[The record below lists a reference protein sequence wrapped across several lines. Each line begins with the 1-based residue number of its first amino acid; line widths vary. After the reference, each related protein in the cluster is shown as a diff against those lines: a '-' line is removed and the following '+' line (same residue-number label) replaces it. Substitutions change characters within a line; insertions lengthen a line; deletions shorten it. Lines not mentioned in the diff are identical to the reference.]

1 MNNRDDSSEE
11 RPYEALSASLRRMLN
26 LARPEWRGLTV
37 ATVALLIG
45 SLMSLAY
52 PQAIRILVDG
62 ALAGGQESINLAA
75 GAMAIIFAVQSVA
88 VAFRHYLFT
97 VCGQRIVS
105 RLRDDTYRSIIEQE
119 IAFFDQRRTGE
130 LISRLGSDTT
140 VIQNTVTVNISMVL
154 RNAAMVIGGLALLV
168 YTSPSLT
175 LVMVAIVP
183 PVAISAA
190 LVGRYI
196 SKLSRKAQDALAKAN
211 EVAEETISGIRTVRT
226 FSRELAEAKRYGE
239 AVWYSFS
246 LARQRTR
253 VVSIFLGGMTLASFL
268 AVAVVLWFGGREV
281 IANEL
286 TVGELTSFTLYTLTV
301 AISLSALAGLWSDFM
316 HARGASE
323 RVFELLDRE
332 PLVAEGPGRKLD
344 RVAGHIELH
353 KVTFAYPSRPDVKVL
368 HEIDTEIEPGQVV
381 ALVGPSGSGKSTIAA
396 LIPRLYEPVEGEL
409 LLDGIDT
416 RLLDA
421 KWLRSLIGV
430 VAQEP
435 MLFSTT
441 IEDNIR
447 YGRPDAEIEE
457 IEAAARRANAHDFV
471 VAMPDGYQTEV
482 GERGVQ
488 LSGGQKQRVAIARAI
503 LKDPPLLI
511 LDEATSALDA
521 ESEALVQ
528 EALGRL
534 MANRTSLVIAH
545 RLSTVRNADKVVVL
559 EGGRI
564 IETGNHAELIEQDG
578 LYRKLVRHQLA

>member
-1 MNNRDDSSEE
+1 
-11 RPYEALSASLRRMLN
+11 MLN

-37 ATVALLIG
+37 ATGALLIG

-52 PQAIRILVDG
+52 PQAIRVLVDG
-62 ALAGGQESINLAA
+62 ALAGGQQSINLAA
-75 GAMAIIFAVQSVA
+75 GAMAIIFVVQSVA
-88 VAFRHYLFT
+88 VSIRHYLFT

-105 RLRDDTYRSIIEQE
+105 RLRDNTYRSIIEQE
-119 IAFFDQRRTGE
+119 VAFFDQRRTGE

-140 VIQNTVTVNISMVL
+140 VIQNTVTINISMVL
-154 RNAAMVIGGLALLV
+154 RNAVMVIGGLALLV

-175 LVMVAIVP
+175 LVMLAIVP

-190 LVGRYI
+190 LVGRII

-211 EVAEETISGIRTVRT
+211 EVAEETIAGIRTVRT
-226 FSRELAEAKRYGE
+226 FSRELAEAERYGE

-246 LARQRTR
+246 LARQRTK
-253 VVSIFLGGMTLASFL
+253 VVSIFIGVMTLASFL

-281 IANEL
+281 IAGEM

-301 AISLSALAGLWSDFM
+301 AISLSALANLWSDFM

-323 RVFELLDRE
+323 RVFELLERE
-332 PLVAEGPGRKLD
+332 PVTAEGPGRKLD
-344 RVAGHIELH
+344 QVSGHIELR
-353 KVTFAYPSRPDVKVL
+353 KVTFAYPSRPDVTVL
-368 HEIDTEIEPGQVV
+368 YEIDTEIEPGQVV

-396 LIPRLYEPVEGEL
+396 LIPRLYEPVDGEL
-409 LLDGIDT
+409 LLDGVDT

-447 YGRPDAEIEE
+447 YGRPDAGVDEIEE
-457 IEAAARRANAHDFV
+457 AARRANAHDFV

-564 IETGNHAELIEQDG
+564 IETGNHAELIDHDG